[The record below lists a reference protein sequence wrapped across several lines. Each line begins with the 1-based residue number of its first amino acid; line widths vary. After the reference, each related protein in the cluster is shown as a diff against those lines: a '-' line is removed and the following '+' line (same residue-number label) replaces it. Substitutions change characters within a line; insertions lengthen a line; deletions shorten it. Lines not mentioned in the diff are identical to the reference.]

1 MKTIKTRSQTKKLAQ
16 ELATALARPVQ
27 TCTLLTVLPLEMR
40 YMIFEHIFA
49 EEAKPKLP
57 HPLMQTC
64 KQLEEEATDAAARI
78 LGTKV
83 HFTLK
88 LNNTRRTSWSIRHTF
103 RFRQPEKK
111 EARASPLFTLGR
123 GRTQWRVF
131 RQSSIGKQMMAR
143 TKQISIHWL
152 TPSAGFIIDFRV
164 DSPPEIAVYKHW
176 KKPDLRSHVSVDEAY
191 RMMDATA
198 IRWSTRK
205 ADCSVKW
212 VDEFVNDL
220 RASWIKLRTEAK
232 GKDSRVRD

>member
-1 MKTIKTRSQTKKLAQ
+1 MKTIMTRSQTKKLAQ
-16 ELATALARPVQ
+16 ELATVLARPVQ
-27 TCTLLTVLPLEMR
+27 TCTLLTGLPLEMR
-40 YMIFEHIFA
+40 YMIFDHIFA
-49 EEAKPKLP
+49 EEAEPKLLR
-57 HPLMQTC
+57 PLMQTC

-78 LGTKV
+78 LGPKV
-83 HFTLK
+83 HFYLELK
-88 LNNTRRTSWSIRHTF
+88 NTRRTSWSIRHSF
-103 RFRQPEKK
+103 RFHQPDRN
-111 EARASPLFTLGR
+111 EARASPLFTLRR

-131 RQSSIGKQMMAR
+131 RQSSIGKQMMAW

-191 RMMDATA
+191 QMMDATA

-220 RASWIKLRTEAK
+220 RASWIKLRAEAK
-232 GKDSRVRD
+232 GKDSRVGD

>member
-103 RFRQPEKK
+103 RFQ
-111 EARASPLFTLGR
+111 
-123 GRTQWRVF
+123 
-131 RQSSIGKQMMAR
+131 
-143 TKQISIHWL
+143 
-152 TPSAGFIIDFRV
+152 
-164 DSPPEIAVYKHW
+164 
-176 KKPDLRSHVSVDEAY
+176 
-191 RMMDATA
+191 
-198 IRWSTRK
+198 
-205 ADCSVKW
+205 W

-220 RASWIKLRTEAK
+220 RASWIKLRAEAK
-232 GKDSRVRD
+232 GKNLRVGD

>member
-1 MKTIKTRSQTKKLAQ
+1 MKTIMTRSQTKKLAQ
-16 ELATALARPVQ
+16 ELATVLTRPVQ
-27 TCTLLTVLPLEMR
+27 TCTLLTGLPLEMR

-49 EEAKPKLP
+49 EEAKPKLLR
-57 HPLMQTC
+57 PLMQTC

-78 LGTKV
+78 LGPKV
-83 HFTLK
+83 HFYLELK
-88 LNNTRRTSWSIRHTF
+88 NTRRTSWIIRHSF
-103 RFRQPEKK
+103 RFHQPGRN
-111 EARASPLFTLGR
+111 EARASPLFTLRR

-152 TPSAGFIIDFRV
+152 TPSAGFIIDFRA

-205 ADCSVKW
+205 ADRSVKW
-212 VDEFVNDL
+212 VEEFVNDL
-220 RASWIKLRTEAK
+220 RASWIKLRAEAK
-232 GKDSRVRD
+232 GEDSRVGD

>member
-1 MKTIKTRSQTKKLAQ
+1 MKTIMTRSQTKKLAQ
-16 ELATALARPVQ
+16 ELATVLARPVQ
-27 TCTLLTVLPLEMR
+27 TCTLLTGLPLEMR

-49 EEAKPKLP
+49 EEAKPKLLR
-57 HPLMQTC
+57 PLMQTC

-78 LGTKV
+78 LGPKV
-83 HFTLK
+83 HFYLELK
-88 LNNTRRTSWSIRHTF
+88 NTRRTSWSIRHTF
-103 RFRQPEKK
+103 RFRQPERK

-123 GRTQWRVF
+123 ARTQWRVF

-164 DSPPEIAVYKHW
+164 DSPPKIAVYKHW

-191 RMMDATA
+191 QMMDATA

-220 RASWIKLRTEAK
+220 RASWIKLRAEAK
-232 GKDSRVRD
+232 GKDSRVGD